1 MRGHPVTSESVEEFR
16 SRARAGLAATMPRL
30 DPAKAALLERDE
42 LPSWHR
48 ARELQKLLW
57 EGGFAGICFPREYG
71 GLGLSYE
78 YKKAFDIESQAY
90 ETPLLLNVPSFAI
103 CCATILD
110 MGSEEQKRT
119 HIPAALRG
127 DEVLVQLLSEP
138 NGDRTWRVSSLAP
151 SAATDGGSSTAPRP
165 GARGR
170 SPPTTACAWPGPTG
184 TFPNTMG

>member
-1 MRGHPVTSESVEEFR
+1 MTSESIEEFR
-16 SRARAGLAATMPRL
+16 SRARAWLAATMPRL

-78 YKKAFDIESQAY
+78 YKKVFDIESQAY

-119 HIPAALRG
+119 HIAAALRG
-127 DEVLVQLLSEP
+127 EGWTTV
-138 NGDRTWRVSSLAP
+138 
-151 SAATDGGSSTAPRP
+151 AALRPVADWMEEARRLDCGYILDGGEVRTIG
-165 GARGR
+165 GA
-170 SPPTTACAWPGPTG
+170 
-184 TFPNTMG
+184 N